1 MLLPLYALASSNDG
15 TFRRVGKDG
24 GRWWAENWKNGNGSA
39 GKGRTGAMVLA
50 WTNWPKEKL
59 HTQDDGRTFSC
70 AGLTKW
76 KDQEEPYKFELK
88 LPAKVKKV
96 PVWIRTMEEPVYSS
110 DSDSD
115 TSDSDSDAGRNGL
128 DGAKSILD
136 MLRPH
141 GDPSSALGAMLGVG
155 TGTPEIKQEIA
166 DDNDISPLK
175 LLTKSTPPTVS
186 LAQQNADDAMMR
198 KWLDYEG
205 IAILADAGMQ
215 RTRQPFSI
223 GWRYCGVHW
232 SQLADD

>member
-1 MLLPLYALASSNDG
+1 MRVRSNDG

-24 GRWWAENWKNGNGSA
+24 GRWWSENWQHGKGSGGKVVRNGSL
-39 GKGRTGAMVLA
+39 VLS
-50 WTNWPKEKL
+50 WTNWPKERL

-96 PVWIRTMEEPVYSS
+96 PPWIKTVEEPVYSS

-115 TSDSDSDAGRNGL
+115 SDSTDSETGGSGVPGG

-136 MLRPH
+136 MLKPQS
-141 GDPSSALGAMLGVG
+141 DPSSALGAMLGVG
-155 TGTPEIKQEIA
+155 TGTPQIKQEA
-166 DDNDISPLK
+166 TDSTDYSPLPLK
-175 LLTKSTPPTVS
+175 LLSAVTNPSIP

-198 KWLDYEG
+198 EWLDYEG

-215 RTRQPFSI
+215 RTLTHSF
-223 GWRYCGVHW
+223 Y
-232 SQLADD
+232 

>member
-1 MLLPLYALASSNDG
+1 MLEVLMLTMQLMLHALAFSNDG

-24 GRWWAENWKNGNGSA
+24 GRWWAENWQDGNGPA
-39 GKGRTGAMVLA
+39 GKARTGAMVLA

-59 HTQDDGRTFSC
+59 RTQDDGRTFSC

-88 LPAKVKKV
+88 LPAKVKKT
-96 PVWIRTMEEPVYSS
+96 PAWIRTMKEPIYSS

-115 TSDSDSDAGRNGL
+115 SDSSDSDSDAGGNVRGV

-136 MLRPH
+136 LLRPQ

-155 TGTPEIKQEIA
+155 AGTPQIKQETA
-166 DDNDISPLK
+166 DDMDNSPLK
-175 LLTKSTPPTVS
+175 LLTKSTTPSIS

-205 IAILADAGMQ
+205 IAILADAGMSC
-215 RTRQPFSI
+215 T
-223 GWRYCGVHW
+223 
-232 SQLADD
+232 

>member
-1 MLLPLYALASSNDG
+1 
-15 TFRRVGKDG
+15 
-24 GRWWAENWKNGNGSA
+24 
-39 GKGRTGAMVLA
+39 MVLA

-96 PVWIRTMEEPVYSS
+96 PAWIRTMEEPIYSS

-115 TSDSDSDAGRNGL
+115 TSDSDSDAGGNGP
-128 DGAKSILD
+128 DGAKSILG
-136 MLRPH
+136 MLRPQ

-155 TGTPEIKQEIA
+155 TRTPQIKQEITG
-166 DDNDISPLK
+166 DEDISPLK
-175 LLTKSTPPTVS
+175 FLIKSATPPIS

-198 KWLDYEG
+198 KWLDHEG

-215 RTRQPFSI
+215 CTRQPFGS
-223 GWRYCGVHW
+223 GSRNCGVHW
-232 SQLADD
+232 SQLTHAYGSPDVLLPRACCVDVVTISWDGPARRRDTRRR